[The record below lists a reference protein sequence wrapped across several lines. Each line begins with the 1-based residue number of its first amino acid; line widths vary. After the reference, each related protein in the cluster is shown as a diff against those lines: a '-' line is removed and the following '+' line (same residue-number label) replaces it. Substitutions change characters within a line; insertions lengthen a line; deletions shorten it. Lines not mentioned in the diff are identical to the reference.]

1 MKLADS
7 LLIVFLSIISV
18 ASLFGVQALQ
28 RSSADANGVASVY
41 YQNTLIL
48 DIALGSDDY
57 TIHTPEYVLEINRT
71 DDTFKVTGTLGPV
84 TIQRANQMVR
94 VIEQT
99 SPENI
104 CELQGATNSPLK
116 PLTCLPNELVVSIE
130 RARQDTDEDAILS

>member
-7 LLIVFLSIISV
+7 FLIVFLSIISV

-28 RSSADANGVASVY
+28 RSSADTNGVASVY

-57 TIHTPEYVLEINRT
+57 TIHTPEHVLEINRT

-84 TIQRANQMVR
+84 TIQRANQMVS